1 MSDIDNHTNTN
12 TMDGIGLFDM
22 FDQMVADG
30 LGVDVQTYID
40 TIDLFSDEDMETI
53 IHTMMDVNAT
63 EDDKMDARKLFKT
76 KLNN

>member
-1 MSDIDNHTNTN
+1 
-12 TMDGIGLFDM
+12 MDGIGLFDM

>member
-1 MSDIDNHTNTN
+1 
-12 TMDGIGLFDM
+12 MDGIGLFDM
-22 FDQMVADG
+22 FDQMVAEG

-63 EDDKMDARKLFKT
+63 EDDKMDARRLFKSRMT
-76 KLNN
+76 E

>member
-1 MSDIDNHTNTN
+1 MKEVC
-12 TMDGIGLFDM
+12 LFDM

-40 TIDLFSDEDMETI
+40 TINLFSDEDMETI

-63 EDDKMDARKLFKT
+63 EDDKMDVRRLFKSRMT
-76 KLNN
+76 E

>member
-1 MSDIDNHTNTN
+1 MGTV
-12 TMDGIGLFDM
+12 GLFDM

-53 IHTMMDVNAT
+53 IHTVLNTGAT
-63 EDDKMDARKLFKT
+63 EDERMSAIALFKSKVT
-76 KLNN
+76 G

>member
-1 MSDIDNHTNTN
+1 MC
-12 TMDGIGLFDM
+12 LFDM

-53 IHTMMDVNAT
+53 IHTMMDVNAS
-63 EDDKMDARKLFKT
+63 EDDKIDARNLFKSRMT
-76 KLNN
+76 G

>member
-1 MSDIDNHTNTN
+1 
-12 TMDGIGLFDM
+12 MDGIGLFDM

-53 IHTMMDVNAT
+53 IHTILNT
-63 EDDKMDARKLFKT
+63 EASDNERMSAITLFKS
-76 KLNN
+76 KIAE